1 VPIFSA
7 GEFVKVSSGFKE
19 SGGFIDQQGI
29 GKKYSVLHMN

>member
-19 SGGFIDQQGI
+19 SEGMMDQKGI
-29 GKKYSVLHMN
+29 GKNTAFCI